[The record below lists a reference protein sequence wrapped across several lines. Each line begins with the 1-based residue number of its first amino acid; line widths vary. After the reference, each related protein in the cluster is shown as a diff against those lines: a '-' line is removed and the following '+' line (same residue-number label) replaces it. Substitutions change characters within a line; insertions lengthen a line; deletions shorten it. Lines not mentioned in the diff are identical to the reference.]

1 MPDLTTTGAPAL
13 KPGSIKFWGAFAIS
27 FGNMAPA
34 ASVLFL
40 PQAMAQFT
48 GTAVPLAFVLAMI
61 ASFLTAAS
69 ILHFVKRF
77 SSAGAAY
84 TFNSLA
90 FNKVFGFLSGWMLF
104 LAYGLALPS
113 NLLVFGYFSQG
124 FTAQVFGI
132 RISWLI
138 FSILALA
145 AVTFLVIRGIRTSSR
160 ADLVLI
166 VLETLIVAT
175 LAVAIIGK
183 GGAHGNTW
191 AVFSPGRAKNEWVG
205 IVFGMLYG
213 VGAFAGF
220 EASATV
226 AEETVERFRTIPAA
240 IFSTIAIG
248 GVLYILVAYAIAIG
262 YGVGNGRLLQT
273 ASLPLSILAI
283 RFVGP
288 WMAVAVEVAG
298 MASALGIALA
308 SANASAR
315 VIYTMGQDHVIS
327 SWFAAA
333 HKRFST
339 PHHAML
345 VMAGVSALLIVALG
359 LFVKPYPEGFSYL
372 VAAADVLGLTL
383 YVSVNLAW
391 VKMWWKDS
399 QHYHMGWV
407 VGILPSLLGALVM
420 AIPLASTIFPMPPW
434 PVNLFLYLTFA
445 YIAWG
450 LVTAWRLK
458 IKHPDR
464 LAQAG
469 RSLSSND

>member
-1 MPDLTTTGAPAL
+1 MPDLTTTAAPAL

-77 SSAGAAY
+77 ASAGAAY
-84 TFNSLA
+84 TFNSVA

-138 FSILALA
+138 FSVVALA
-145 AVTFLVIRGIRTSSR
+145 AVTYLVIRGIRTSSR

-166 VLETLIVAT
+166 VLETLIVAA
-175 LAVAIIGK
+175 LAVSIIWK

-226 AEETVERFRTIPAA
+226 AEETLERFRTIPAA

-273 ASLPLSILAI
+273 ASLPLSVLAI

-288 WMAVAVEVAG
+288 WMAVAVELAG

-315 VIYTMGQDHVIS
+315 VIYTMGRDHVIS

-345 VMAGVSALLIVALG
+345 VMAGVSGLLIVALG

-450 LVTAWRLK
+450 LLTAWRLK
-458 IKHPDR
+458 IKHPER